1 MSFTSWDYSVFSW
14 INNAAGNHPFIDAVM
29 RFLSEDAEYLFYLAV
44 IVYWFTR
51 KRENRKM
58 VALALASACLAFGIG
73 TILSH
78 LFYRDR
84 PFVTH
89 QVHQMIEHAA
99 NASFPSDHSIGSFVI
114 AFSIFLFR
122 KKDGIVWML
131 LAALIAF
138 SRIWNGVHYPGDVL
152 SGAILGILASVMVY
166 QLFTKVAWPR
176 SCLSGAINL
185 YESVEYRIWRKS

>member
-1 MSFTSWDYSVFSW
+1 MLSWDYSLFSW
-14 INNAAGNHPFIDAVM
+14 INNAAGNHPAIDAIM
-29 RFLSEDAEYLFYLAV
+29 RFLSKDAEYLFYLAV

-58 VALALASACLAFGIG
+58 VVQALASACLAFVIG

-84 PFVTH
+84 PFVAH

-122 KKDGIVWML
+122 KKDGVVWML

-138 SRIWNGVHYPGDVL
+138 SRIWNGVHYPTDVL
-152 SGAILGILASVMVY
+152 SGAILGILSSVLVY
-166 QLFTKVAWPR
+166 QLFTKLTWPR
-176 SCLSGAINL
+176 KMLSGAINI
-185 YESVEYRIWRKS
+185 YESVEFRIWRKS

>member
-1 MSFTSWDYSVFSW
+1 
-14 INNAAGNHPFIDAVM
+14 
-29 RFLSEDAEYLFYLAV
+29 
-44 IVYWFTR
+44 
-51 KRENRKM
+51 M
-58 VALALASACLAFGIG
+58 VAQALTSACLAFGIG

-114 AFSIFLFR
+114 AFSIFLYR
-122 KKDGIVWML
+122 KKDGVIWMA

-138 SRIWNGVHYPGDVL
+138 SRIWNGVHYPLDVL
-152 SGAILGILASVMVY
+152 SGALIGIVSSMIVY
-166 QLFTKVAWPR
+166 QLFAKLAWPR
-176 SCLSGAINL
+176 KLLSGAINL
-185 YESVEYRIWRKS
+185 YESVEFRIWKKS